1 MNINK
6 ILLIIFIVLMST
18 CGASANYVDKKH
30 TSVNASAAG
39 FELEE
44 DAATISQ
51 IPLENTGETDVEK
64 TVCIAT
70 ASEI

>member
-1 MNINK
+1 
-6 ILLIIFIVLMST
+6 MST

-51 IPLENTGETDVEK
+51 ITLENTGETDVEK
-64 TVCIAT
+64 TAT